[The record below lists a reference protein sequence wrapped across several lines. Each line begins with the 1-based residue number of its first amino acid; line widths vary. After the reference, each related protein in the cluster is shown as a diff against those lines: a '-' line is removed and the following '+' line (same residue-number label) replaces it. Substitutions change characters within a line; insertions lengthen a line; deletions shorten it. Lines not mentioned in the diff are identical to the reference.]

1 MRFVPLSLVLA
12 AACGTSAFAP
22 SSLVPSLRISPS
34 LDLAGGGRCCRER
47 VSLVALAAK
56 KGGKGKGKKGGAGKS
71 SKQAKS
77 VQDEKPTPEPVAEMS
92 EEDVSLPSA
101 LCPLCAADMEDEEE
115 EENI

>member
-1 MRFVPLSLVLA
+1 MRLVPLSLVLA

-22 SSLVPSLRISPS
+22 SSLVPSLRSSPS
-34 LDLAGGGRCCRER
+34 LDLAGGGGRCCRER

-77 VQDEKPTPEPVAEMS
+77 VQEEKLAPEPVAEMS
-92 EEDVSLPSA
+92 EEEVSL
-101 LCPLCAADMEDEEE
+101 LCPFCAAETEMKE
-115 EENI
+115 